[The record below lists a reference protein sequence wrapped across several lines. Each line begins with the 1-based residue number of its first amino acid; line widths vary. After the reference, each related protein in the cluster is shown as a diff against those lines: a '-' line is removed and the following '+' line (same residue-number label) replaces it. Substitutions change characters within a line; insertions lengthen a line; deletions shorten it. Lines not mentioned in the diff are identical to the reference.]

1 MVKRDPRSTRSAT
14 DEEGKKYRN
23 FPKHSLESTLVL
35 PQKIQDELGGQPMKR
50 LLLTLQHAVRVWQLA
65 VGLFQHAGRG
75 SHHAATGLLLAVT
88 GSQRSVVQRLR

>member
-35 PQKIQDELGGQPMKR
+35 PQKIQDELGGQPTAHR
-50 LLLTLQHAVRVWQLA
+50 L
-65 VGLFQHAGRG
+65 G
-75 SHHAATGLLLAVT
+75 
-88 GSQRSVVQRLR
+88 